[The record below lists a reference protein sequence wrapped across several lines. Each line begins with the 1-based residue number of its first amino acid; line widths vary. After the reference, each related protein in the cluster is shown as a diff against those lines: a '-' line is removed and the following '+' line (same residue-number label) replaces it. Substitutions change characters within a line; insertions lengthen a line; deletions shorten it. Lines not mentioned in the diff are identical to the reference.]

1 MLATVHSAGLFG
13 IDGFP
18 VSVEVNGQS
27 RLPEFEL
34 VGLPDAAVKEAK
46 DRVRTACENSGVP
59 FPEAAFLVNLAPA
72 DRRKEGSGF
81 DLAILTGILAV
92 AGVIRSTADFSDKCF
107 VGELSLSGE
116 LRDVHGVLSMCVAAR
131 DAGMREFYTSEANA
145 AEAAAVE
152 GISVYGVR
160 SMRVLMDHLNGR
172 RVLTPLPRPAM
183 SLSAPDVYDLDF
195 ADVKGQKLAKR
206 AMEIAAA
213 GGHNILLIG
222 PPGTGKSMLAK
233 RLPSILPPLT
243 FDEAIETTKVHSVAQ
258 TLPEGVALL
267 RRRPF
272 RSPHHTMSV
281 VSLIGGGANP
291 LPGEVSLAH
300 NGVLF
305 LDELPEFP
313 KQVTDGLRQ
322 PVEDGR
328 VTITRAN
335 GRVTFPCSFMLVA
348 AMNPCRCG
356 YFGDPSGRCTCK
368 INDVRHYMSRISGP
382 MLDRIDIQ
390 IELPSLSYDELA
402 VREDPATIEHSAD
415 IRARVT
421 AARKFAIGRMQA
433 VDQSAASQAAEK
445 SPNQAATDSTAGSAA
460 SAASDSAIYCNAQLD
475 AAAIRRYCAM
485 TDEASQLLRAAFDS
499 LGLSARG
506 HDRILRVARTI
517 ADLAES
523 RLIES
528 AHIAEAIQLRSLD
541 RKYWG
546 EG

>member
-1 MLATVHSAGLFG
+1 MLATIYSAGLFG

-18 VSVEVNGQS
+18 VRVEVDGQP
-27 RLPEFEL
+27 RLPAFEL

-46 DRVRTACENSGVP
+46 ERVRTACENTGLP
-59 FPEAAFLVNLAPA
+59 FPEAALLVNLAPA

-81 DLAILTGILAV
+81 DVAILLGILAV
-92 AGVIRSTADFSDKCF
+92 SGAIRPGTDLSDKCF

-116 LRDVHGVLSMCVAAR
+116 LRRVRGVLSMCVAAR
-131 DAGMREFYTSEANA
+131 DAGMREFYTSEENA

-152 GISVYGVR
+152 GITVYGVR
-160 SMRVLMDHLNGR
+160 SMRSLLDHLSGR
-172 RVLTPLPRPAM
+172 RVLAPVSRPPF
-183 SLSAPDVYDLDF
+183 APDAADVYDLDF
-195 ADVKGQKLAKR
+195 ADVRGQQMAKR

-233 RLPSILPPLT
+233 RLSTILPPLT
-243 FDEAIETTKVHSVAQ
+243 FAEAIETTKIHSVSG
-258 TLPEGVALL
+258 TLPDGVSLL
-267 RRRPF
+267 RTRPF
-272 RSPHHTMSV
+272 RSPHHTISP

-291 LPGEVSLAH
+291 LPGEVSLSH

-322 PVEDGR
+322 PIEDRR
-328 VTITRAN
+328 VTITRAS

-356 YFGDPSGRCTCK
+356 YFGDPTRRCTCK
-368 INDVRHYMSRISGP
+368 PEDVRRYMARISGP

-390 IELPSLSYDELA
+390 IELPSLSYDELNA
-402 VREDPATIEHSAD
+402 RTDSQTIERSAAV
-415 IRARVT
+415 RARVC
-421 AARKFAIGRMQA
+421 AARDFAARRMA
-433 VDQSAASQAAEK
+433 TVDRACEASGDA
-445 SPNQAATDSTAGSAA
+445 SHTASHP
-460 SAASDSAIYCNAQLD
+460 IYCNAQLD
-475 AAAIRRYCAM
+475 AAAIRRYCVL
-485 TDEASQLLRAAFDS
+485 TDEASDLLRTAFS
-499 LGLSARG
+499 ALGLSARG

-523 RLIES
+523 PTIEA

-546 EG
+546 ER

>member
-1 MLATVHSAGLFG
+1 MLSTVYSAGLFG

-18 VSVEVNGQS
+18 VSVEVDGQN
-27 RLPEFEL
+27 RLAEFEL

-46 DRVRTACENSGVP
+46 ERVRTACENTGYP
-59 FPEAAFLVNLAPA
+59 FPECALLVNLAPA

-81 DLAILTGILAV
+81 DVAILTGIMATV
-92 AGVIRSTADFSDKCF
+92 GIIRTTVDFSDKCF
-107 VGELSLSGE
+107 VAELSLSGE
-116 LRDVHGVLSMCVAAR
+116 LRPVRGVLSMCVAAR
-131 DAGMREFYTSEANA
+131 DAGMKEFYTSIANA
-145 AEAAAVE
+145 AEASAVE
-152 GISVYGVR
+152 GITVYGV
-160 SMRVLMDHLNGR
+160 SNMRALIDHLNGR
-172 RVLTPLPRPAM
+172 AILPPVTRAAP
-183 SLSAPDVYDLDF
+183 SLDFSDVYDVDF

-233 RLPSILPPLT
+233 RLPTILPPLT
-243 FDEAIETTKVHSVAQ
+243 FAEAIESTKVHSVSG
-258 TLPEGVALL
+258 TLPDGISLL

-272 RSPHHTMSV
+272 RSPHHTMSA

-300 NGVLF
+300 HGVLF

-322 PVEDGR
+322 PIEDGK
-328 VTITRAN
+328 VTITRAS

-356 YFGDPSGRCTCK
+356 YFGDPTRKCTCK
-368 INDVRHYMSRISGP
+368 PLDVQRYMSRISGP

-390 IELPSLSYDELA
+390 IELPSLTYDELA
-402 VREDPATIEHSAD
+402 AKEDPATLERSAD
-415 IRARVT
+415 VRARVC
-421 AARKFAIGRMQA
+421 AARTY
-433 VDQSAASQAAEK
+433 AAERMAEVDRK
-445 SPNQAATDSTAGSAA
+445 AGLDPAAGKVAF
-460 SAASDSAIYCNAQLD
+460 CNAELD
-475 AAAIRRYCAM
+475 PAAIRRYCTM
-485 TDEASQLLRAAFDS
+485 SDTASELLRAAFTS
-499 LGLSARG
+499 LGLSAHG

-517 ADLAES
+517 ADLAAS
-523 RLIES
+523 PIIE
-528 AHIAEAIQLRSLD
+528 AEHIAEAIQLRSLD

-546 EG
+546 S

>member
-1 MLATVHSAGLFG
+1 MLVTVYSAGLFG

-18 VSVEVNGQS
+18 VSVEVDGQP
-27 RLPEFEL
+27 RLPLFEL

-46 DRVRTACENSGVP
+46 ERVRTACENTGYP
-59 FPEAAFLVNLAPA
+59 FPEAALLVNLAPA

-81 DLAILTGILAV
+81 DVAILVGIMAV
-92 AGVIRSTADFSDKCF
+92 SGIVRNSVDFSDKCF

-116 LRDVHGVLSMCVAAR
+116 LRPVRGVLSMCVAAR
-131 DAGMREFYTSEANA
+131 DAGMREFYTSVENA
-145 AEAAAVE
+145 EEAAAVE
-152 GISVYGVR
+152 GIDVYGVR
-160 SMRVLMDHLNGR
+160 SMRSLIDHLNGR
-172 RVLTPLPRPAM
+172 KPLLP
-183 SLSAPDVYDLDF
+183 LKKSAEMTTIQQVYDVDF
-195 ADVKGQKLAKR
+195 ADVKGQQLAKR
-206 AMEIAAA
+206 ALEIAAA

-243 FDEAIETTKVHSVAQ
+243 FAEAIESTKIHSVSGS
-258 TLPEGVALL
+258 LPDGVSLL
-267 RRRPF
+267 RCRPF

-291 LPGEVSLAH
+291 MPGEVSLAH

-322 PVEDGR
+322 PIEDGK

-335 GRVTFPCSFMLVA
+335 GRVTFPCSFMMVA

-356 YFGDPSGRCTCK
+356 YFGDPNRKCTCK
-368 INDVRHYMSRISGP
+368 MEDVRRYMSRISGP

-390 IELPSLSYDELA
+390 IELPSVSYDELTAKDSPA
-402 VREDPATIEHSAD
+402 VERSAD
-415 IRARVT
+415 IRKRVCEAR
-421 AARKFAIGRMQA
+421 AFAKERMKA
-433 VDQSAASQAAEK
+433 EDETHGYEHSPAEK
-445 SPNQAATDSTAGSAA
+445 PLH
-460 SAASDSAIYCNAQLD
+460 CNAQLD
-475 AAAIRRYCAM
+475 PASIRRYCVM
-485 TDEASQLLRAAFDS
+485 TEEASDLLRAAFES

-517 ADLAES
+517 ADLAKSKVIGAE
-523 RLIES
+523 
-528 AHIAEAIQLRSLD
+528 HIAEAIQLRSLD

-546 EG
+546 E

>member
-1 MLATVHSAGLFG
+1 MLARIYSAGLFG

-18 VSVEVNGQS
+18 VTVEVDAQN
-27 RLPEFEL
+27 RLDYFEV

-46 DRVRTACENSGVP
+46 ERVRTACENTGYP
-59 FPEAAFLVNLAPA
+59 FPECALLINLAPA

-81 DLAILTGILAV
+81 DLAILTGILSAV
-92 AGVIRSTADFSDKCF
+92 GVIRNGVRLDDKCF

-116 LRDVHGVLSMCVAAR
+116 LRPVRGVLSMCVAAR
-131 DAGMREFYTSEANA
+131 DAGLTEFYTSMENA
-145 AEAAAVE
+145 PEAAAVE
-152 GISVYGVR
+152 GISVYGV
-160 SMRVLMDHLNGR
+160 SNMRTLVDHLNSR
-172 RVLTPLPRPAM
+172 RVLTPLPRPAAALE
-183 SLSAPDVYDLDF
+183 SGEVYDVDF

-233 RLPSILPPLT
+233 RLPTILPPLT
-243 FDEAIETTKVHSVAQ
+243 FGEAIETTKVHSVSG
-258 TLPEGVALL
+258 TLPEGVSLL

-272 RSPHHTMSV
+272 RSPHHTMSPI
-281 VSLIGGGANP
+281 SLVGGGSNP
-291 LPGEVSLAH
+291 MPGEVSLAH

-322 PVEDGR
+322 PIEDGK
-328 VTITRAN
+328 VTITRAS
-335 GRVTFPCSFMLVA
+335 GRVTFPCSFMMVA

-356 YFGDPSGRCTCK
+356 YFGDPNRKCTCK
-368 INDVRHYMSRISGP
+368 MEDVRRYMSRISGP

-390 IELPSLSYDELA
+390 IELPSVSYDELTAKDSPA
-402 VREDPATIEHSAD
+402 VERSAD
-415 IRARVT
+415 IRKRVCEAR
-421 AARKFAIGRMQA
+421 AFAKERMKA
-433 VDQSAASQAAEK
+433 EDETHGYEPSPAEK
-445 SPNQAATDSTAGSAA
+445 PLH
-460 SAASDSAIYCNAQLD
+460 CNAQLD
-475 AAAIRRYCAM
+475 PASIRRYCVM
-485 TDEASQLLRAAFDS
+485 TDEASDLLRAAFES

-517 ADLAES
+517 ADLAKSKVIGAE
-523 RLIES
+523 
-528 AHIAEAIQLRSLD
+528 HIAEAIQLRSLD

-546 EG
+546 E